1 MNVSE
6 HAEIKRFVR
15 NTLGCGCPEEVFQAI
30 DCRYNVR
37 LATGIVLDAML
48 VIADRL
54 LIYVVEADAEGLS
67 QSEFTA
73 LVAAGK
79 EDRDARQLNRFRLV
93 VAADEA
99 LDARTV
105 QALFQEFAGRDPSA
119 YYQQGRKYFSEERE
133 QTLEYQKTLFRHV

>member
-1 MNVSE
+1 MIVSE

-54 LIYVVEADAEGLS
+54 LIYVVEAGAEGFS

-79 EDRDARQLNRFRLV
+79 EDRDARKLNRFRLV
-93 VAADEA
+93 VAADRA

-105 QALFQEFAGRDPSA
+105 QALFQELACRDEKIHLHIIS
-119 YYQQGRKYFSEERE
+119 REENIF
-133 QTLEYQKTLFRHV
+133 QKKGSKR